1 MMNFSQRLEQSILNK
16 YKNISQFSDDIGISH
31 SLVRAYV
38 KEISSPTAIR
48 IKEMADFLNIS
59 AAWLAYGTEDVTDKK
74 EDEIIDLINLIH
86 LKVDEW
92 LDNRD
97 KEMDLDKKS
106 ILVKLIYKKM
116 QLQELETL
124 SQDEVQ
130 ESIDHI
136 IEIIDAA

>member
-1 MMNFSQRLEQSILNK
+1 MSFDVRLTKLILEN
-16 YKNISQFSDDIGISH
+16 YKNMSEFVEETGLSRT
-31 SLVRAYV
+31 LVDSYAKGRTIPSINKV
-38 KEISSPTAIR
+38 KEF
-48 IKEMADFLNIS
+48 ADFFKVS
-59 AAWLAYGTEDVTDKK
+59 SAWLAYGSEDVTDKK